1 MIVAGSLGIV
11 QASAQAATIATTAAA
26 VTPDAAAPAPAES
39 AAAGAGTAATPAN
52 APQQLRADVATAPKP
67 MVIGAHAPQAPGLGG
82 AAVALLLVV
91 GLILGLAWVLKRM
104 PGSSFR
110 QAEGLRVV
118 ANIPLGARERAAVV
132 QVGGEQ
138 LLIGIGAGGVRTL
151 HVLPEPLP
159 TPAPTQLPS
168 LGQLPDFKQLLAQR
182 LRKDS

>member
-26 VTPDAAAPAPAES
+26 VTPVAAAS
-39 AAAGAGTAATPAN
+39 ANDTATDAGTAALPVAS
-52 APQQLRADVATAPKP
+52 PQQLRAEVATPAKP
-67 MVIGAHAPQAPGLGG
+67 VAIGAHAPQSPGLGG
-82 AAVALLLVV
+82 AVIALLLVV

-151 HVLPEPLP
+151 HLLPEHLP
-159 TPAPTQLPS
+159 EATPARLPS
-168 LGQLPDFKQLLAQR
+168 LKQLPDFKQLLAQR